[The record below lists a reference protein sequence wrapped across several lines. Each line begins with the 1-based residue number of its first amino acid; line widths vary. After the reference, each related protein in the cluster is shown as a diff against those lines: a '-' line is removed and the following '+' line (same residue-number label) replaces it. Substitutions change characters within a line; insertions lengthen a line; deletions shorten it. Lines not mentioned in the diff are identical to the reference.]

1 MGVIKIIGKILFY
14 SLIAIV
20 GYIIISAIV
29 YYDYFIANFAKLTIN
44 TLIGMIVYMSVM
56 VIVSEKKKK

>member
-20 GYIIISAIV
+20 GYIIISSIV

-44 TLIGMIVYMSVM
+44 TLIGMIVYMSMM